1 MTTLKTDYLIIGSGA
16 VGMAFADVILSETDA
31 DIIIVDKHHKPGG
44 HWNDAYS
51 FVTLHQPSAFYG
63 VSSWELSKGR
73 IDQIGLNKGLNEL
86 ASGAEVSSYFD
97 QVMRHQFLPTGRVRY
112 FPMCEWRDG
121 GQIVSLT
128 SGENFS
134 VEAGKT
140 VDATFYRTSV
150 PATHTPNFNVA
161 DRVRFHPLNDLPH
174 LATAPADY
182 VIVGGGKTAIDAVL
196 WLLEQ
201 RVNPDRIQWIRP
213 REGWLFDR
221 ATTQPGMAFFES
233 TLGNQA
239 AQMECIAQATGVEDL
254 FDRLEAHGCLTRI
267 DPTVR
272 PSMFHG
278 ATISQAEI
286 AELQRVK
293 NVVRLGHV
301 HEIQKDQI
309 ILADGTIPTTP
320 ETIHIDCSAR
330 AVELRDPVPVFQ
342 GDLITLQTVRLVQPV
357 FSAALIAHVD
367 VAYETEK
374 EKNRLTAVV
383 PLPNDHTDWLKANAA
398 GMMNQFTWG
407 QDKAL
412 RAWMTENRLDGF
424 SKMVREVDK
433 EDEAKMA
440 ILLRMKTAAQP
451 AMQNMF
457 KLLKEVNAQS

>member
-1 MTTLKTDYLIIGSGA
+1 MAPLKTDYLIIGCGA

-73 IDQIGLNKGLNEL
+73 IDQVGLNKGLNEL

-112 FPMCEWRDG
+112 FPMSEWREDG
-121 GQIVSLT
+121 RVVSLT
-128 SGENFS
+128 SGDEFT
-134 VEAGKT
+134 VEAKKT

-150 PATHTPNFNVA
+150 PATHTPNFSVA
-161 DRVRFHPLNDLPH
+161 EGVRFHPLNDLPH
-174 LATAPADY
+174 LATSPADY

-201 RVNPDRIQWIRP
+201 RVDPDRIQWIRP

-221 ATTQPGMAFFES
+221 GTTQPGVDFFEA

-239 AQMECIAQATGVEDL
+239 AQMECIAAAAGVEDL
-254 FDRLEAHGCLTRI
+254 FDRLEAAGCLTRL
-267 DPTVR
+267 DPDVR
-272 PSMFHG
+272 PTMFHG

-286 AELQRVK
+286 AELARVK
-293 NVVRLGHV
+293 NVVRMGHV
-301 HEIQKDQI
+301 QEIQKSQI
-309 ILADGTIPTTP
+309 ILKDGMIPTTP
-320 ETIHIDCSAR
+320 DTIHIDCSAR
-330 AVELRDPVPVFQ
+330 AVELRNPVPVFQ
-342 GDLITLQTVRLVQPV
+342 GDLITLQTVRLVQPA
-357 FSAALIAHVD
+357 FSAALIAHVEA
-367 VAYETEK
+367 AYETEK

-383 PLPNDHTDWLKANAA
+383 PLPNNHTDWIKANAA
-398 GMMNQFTWG
+398 SMMNQFTWG

-412 RAWMTENRLDGF
+412 RAWMTDNRLDGF

-433 EDEAKMA
+433 DDEAKMA
-440 ILLRMKTAAQP
+440 ILTRMKEAAQP

-457 KLLKEVNAQS
+457 RLLKEVNAA

>member
-1 MTTLKTDYLIIGSGA
+1 MTTLNTDYLIIGSGA
-16 VGMAFADVILSETDA
+16 VGMAFADVILSETEA

-112 FPMCEWRDG
+112 FPMSEWSEG
-121 GQIVSLT
+121 GRVVSLT
-128 SGENFS
+128 SGDEFA
-134 VEAGKT
+134 VEAKKT

-150 PATHTPNFNVA
+150 PATHTPNFTVA
-161 DRVRFHPLNDLPH
+161 DDVRFHPLNDLPH
-174 LATAPADY
+174 LATEPADY

-201 RVNPDRIQWIRP
+201 RVDPDRIQWIRP

-221 ATTQPGMAFFES
+221 ATTQPGNDFFEA

-239 AQMECIAQATGVEDL
+239 AQMECIASATGVEDL
-254 FDRLEAHGCLTRI
+254 FDRLEDAGCLTRL
-267 DPTVR
+267 DKNVR

-278 ATISQAEI
+278 ATISRAEI
-286 AELQRVK
+286 AELARVK
-293 NVVRLGHV
+293 NVIRMGHV
-301 HEIQKDQI
+301 TEIQKNQI
-309 ILADGTIPTTP
+309 ILKDGTIPTTP
-320 ETIHIDCSAR
+320 EAIHIDCSAR

-342 GDLITLQTVRLVQPV
+342 DDLITLQTVRLVQPA
-357 FSAALIAHVD
+357 FSAAIIAHVEA
-367 VAYETEK
+367 AYETEK

-383 PLPNDHTDWLKANAA
+383 PLPNNHTDWLKANAA
-398 GMMNQFTWG
+398 AMMNQFTWG

-424 SKMVREVDK
+424 SKMVREVDQT
-433 EDEAKMA
+433 DEAKMA
-440 ILLRMKTAAQP
+440 ILMRMKTAAQP

-457 KLLKEVNAQS
+457 KLLKEVNAA